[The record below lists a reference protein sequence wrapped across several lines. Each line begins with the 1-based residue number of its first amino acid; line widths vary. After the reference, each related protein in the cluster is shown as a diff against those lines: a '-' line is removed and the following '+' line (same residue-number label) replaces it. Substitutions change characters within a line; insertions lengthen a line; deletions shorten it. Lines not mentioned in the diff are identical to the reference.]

1 MSLNMTES
9 SNHPPAP
16 SSNLESLILRR
27 VAGVKNEVI
36 AQAIGND
43 HTQVTYIMKGE
54 RGIRLHQLESFF
66 LSLGLR
72 VIECDG
78 PLASIPAEE
87 LAAVKVLA
95 GKYFK

>member
-1 MSLNMTES
+1 MPES
-9 SNHPPAP
+9 SNQSLAPA
-16 SSNLESLILRR
+16 SNLESLILRR

-36 AQAIGND
+36 AHAIGND

-54 RGIRLHQLESFF
+54 RGIRLHQLEPFF
-66 LSLGLR
+66 KSLGLR

-78 PLASIPAEE
+78 PVVTIPSEE
-87 LAAVKVLA
+87 LAAIKTLA